1 MSFSWVHPLFV
12 QDSSRYLEIPFFQIT
27 LDSMKNHDHIPL
39 PLPAGANT
47 RIENPELDHIN
58 VWLFDLDN
66 TLYPAHCNLFS
77 QIDRRI
83 NEYVADLLDLNLE
96 TARIHQKQYFREHG
110 TTLRGLMVDHGVD
123 PHHYMDFVHDIDL
136 APVDASPE
144 LNEVL
149 ARLPGR
155 KLIFTN
161 GSTKHA
167 ENVTGKLGI
176 DHHFEAIFDI
186 AASDFLP
193 KPETQ
198 PYEKLI
204 REHDLVAVET
214 IFFDDMDRNL
224 APAAALGMTTV
235 WVPGHA
241 DWSGDGEGEHVH
253 HIAEDVVA
261 FLQAAATGL
270 KTT

>member
-1 MSFSWVHPLFV
+1 M
-12 QDSSRYLEIPFFQIT
+12 D
-27 LDSMKNHDHIPL
+27 N
-39 PLPAGANT
+39 PADTSPKTATEVNSGS
-47 RIENPELDHIN
+47 ESPELDYID

-66 TLYPAHCNLFS
+66 TLYPAQCNLFS
-77 QIDRRI
+77 QIDLRI
-83 NEYVADLLDLNLE
+83 NEYVAKLLNLNLAD
-96 TARIHQKQYFREHG
+96 ARVRQKQYFHQHG
-110 TTLRGLMVDHGVD
+110 TTLRGLMTDHNVD

-136 APVDASPE
+136 APVDASPA
-144 LNEVL
+144 LDAVL
-149 ARLPGR
+149 GQLPGR

-193 KPETQ
+193 KPDTL

-204 REHDLVAVET
+204 REHNLKAFET

-224 APAAALGMTTV
+224 QPAAELGMTTV

-241 DWSGDGEGEHVH
+241 EWSGDGEGDHVH
-253 HIAEDVVA
+253 HIAEDITA
-261 FLQAAATGL
+261 FLEAAVARL
-270 KTT
+270 KPE

>member
-1 MSFSWVHPLFV
+1 MDKPV
-12 QDSSRYLEIPFFQIT
+12 
-27 LDSMKNHDHIPL
+27 
-39 PLPAGANT
+39 NT
-47 RIENPELDHIN
+47 QPETPTDAISGVSNPELDHIR

-83 NEYVADLLDLNLE
+83 NEYVAEFLGLNLE
-96 TARIHQKQYFREHG
+96 NARVQQKQYFHEHG
-110 TTLRGLMVDHGVD
+110 TTLRGLMIDHNVD
-123 PHHYMDFVHDIDL
+123 PHHYMDYVHDIDL
-136 APVDASPE
+136 APVDPSPE
-144 LNEVL
+144 LNAVL
-149 ARLPGR
+149 HRLPGR

-176 DHHFEAIFDI
+176 EHHFEAIFDI

-193 KPETQ
+193 KPDTL

-204 REHDLVAVET
+204 REHDLEAVET

-241 DWSGDGEGEHVH
+241 DWSGDGEGDHVH
-253 HIAEDVVA
+253 HIADDVTA
-261 FLQAAATGL
+261 FLQAAVAGL
-270 KTT
+270 KTPT